1 MSAADIAVIMER
13 LDSMAKDIAE
23 IKQEVLI
30 GNGRQ
35 SLKARVASLEAI
47 VGFIKTIAIPL
58 IIAGLLGIGGAVWN
72 LFMRKP

>member
-1 MSAADIAVIMER
+1 MSAADIAVIIER

-35 SLKARVASLEAI
+35 SLKARVASLESIVAI
-47 VGFIKTIAIPL
+47 VKAIAIPL
-58 IIAGLLGIGGAVWN
+58 IIAAALGAWN
-72 LFMRKP
+72 FFIRKP